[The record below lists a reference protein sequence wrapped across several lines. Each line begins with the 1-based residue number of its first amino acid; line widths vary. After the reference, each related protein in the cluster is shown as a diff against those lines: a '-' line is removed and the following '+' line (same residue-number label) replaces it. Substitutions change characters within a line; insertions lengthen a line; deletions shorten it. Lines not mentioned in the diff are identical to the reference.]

1 MNSPIVLTPALTAS
15 ALTESAF
22 VHFDGHLYAEFVTDT
37 FARGLELVDRIG
49 QAAEEAN
56 HHPDVRLSYGSVAV
70 DLSSHDAGGVTD
82 RDVRLA
88 IVIHRIARE
97 VGLSATGA
105 VPGRYDV
112 AIDCTDTEAIK
123 RFWLAALNY
132 VETTGENGIELVDP
146 IGVGP
151 RIWFQHMETAR
162 TDRNRIHLDSY
173 VPAADAED
181 RVAAII
187 AAGGTLV
194 TDQFAPD
201 WWVMA
206 DVEGNEMCVC
216 SSTN

>member
-1 MNSPIVLTPALTAS
+1 MNSPIVLTPTLTAS
-15 ALTESAF
+15 ALTESGF
-22 VHFDGHLYAEFVTDT
+22 VHFDGHLYAEFVTGT
-37 FARGLELVDRIG
+37 FASGLELVGRIG

-105 VPGRYDV
+105 FPGRYDV

-123 RFWLAALNY
+123 GFWLAALNY
-132 VETTGENGIELVDP
+132 VETTGENGIELIDP

-151 RIWFQHMETAR
+151 RIWFQHMEIAR

-173 VPAADAED
+173 VPAADAEE

-194 TDQFAPD
+194 TDEFAPD

>member
-1 MNSPIVLTPALTAS
+1 MNSPIVLTPSLTES
-15 ALTESAF
+15 ALTESGF
-22 VHFDGHLYAEFVTDT
+22 VHFEGSLYAEFVTGT
-37 FARGLELVDRIG
+37 FAGGLELVDRIG

-56 HHPDVRLSYGSVAV
+56 HHPDVHLSYGTVAV
-70 DLSSHDAGGVTD
+70 TLSSHDAGGVTD

-97 VGLSATGA
+97 LGLAVTG
-105 VPGRYDV
+105 VYPGRYDV
-112 AIDCTDTEAIK
+112 AIDCSDTEAIK
-123 RFWLAALNY
+123 GFWLAALGY
-132 VETTGENGIELVDP
+132 IETTGDNGIELVDP
-146 IGVGP
+146 VGVGP
-151 RIWFQHMETAR
+151 RVWFQHMEIAR
-162 TDRNRIHLDSY
+162 TDRNRIHLDAY
-173 VPAADAED
+173 VPAADAEE

-194 TDQFAPD
+194 TDQFAPE